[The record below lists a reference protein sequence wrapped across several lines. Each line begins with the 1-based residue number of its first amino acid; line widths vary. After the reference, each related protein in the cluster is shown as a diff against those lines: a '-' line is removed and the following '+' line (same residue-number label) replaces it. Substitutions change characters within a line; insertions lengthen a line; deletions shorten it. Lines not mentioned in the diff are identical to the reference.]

1 MGCAGSWRVKPHSLG
16 RPVNVGLMKAE
27 PRDRRAR
34 KPSATKPASILGVL
48 PLHGASGR
56 VEVLGTDRE
65 QPARLGGHPAGPV
78 ACNPRHSRGLEKS
91 TANTNCSMLVD
102 GRLPM
107 QSRPKRARV
116 LTRGERRVMGRPSR
130 SMPQGGLR
138 LRLRCATTAA
148 LVDAGRLPEPGC
160 LREGAR
166 SYAKVKHVLSQ
177 RRGCRTTGSGG
188 EDLLA
193 LLAQLT
199 LRPDVP
205 VERHRPDTELPAEF
219 GHKGV
224 RGTATHREPGSTR
237 RDHPQHRGREAG
249 CPDAHAARA

>member
-1 MGCAGSWRVKPHSLG
+1 
-16 RPVNVGLMKAE
+16 
-27 PRDRRAR
+27 
-34 KPSATKPASILGVL
+34 
-48 PLHGASGR
+48 
-56 VEVLGTDRE
+56 
-65 QPARLGGHPAGPV
+65 
-78 ACNPRHSRGLEKS
+78 
-91 TANTNCSMLVD
+91 
-102 GRLPM
+102 M

-249 CPDAHAARA
+249 CPDAHAARAEPDGTTGRLSPIFGGCGFRVSRTLDIGSPLVDSANARARSWGTPIP